1 MFAFGYLLGFVGL
14 PRRAAGAA
22 IAVLFRF
29 RNRGN
34 TRRARFW
41 ARSEMTLASSRSS
54 IAEHDLI
61 RKPVPTF
68 GIML

>member
-1 MFAFGYLLGFVGL
+1 
-14 PRRAAGAA
+14 
-22 IAVLFRF
+22 VLFRF